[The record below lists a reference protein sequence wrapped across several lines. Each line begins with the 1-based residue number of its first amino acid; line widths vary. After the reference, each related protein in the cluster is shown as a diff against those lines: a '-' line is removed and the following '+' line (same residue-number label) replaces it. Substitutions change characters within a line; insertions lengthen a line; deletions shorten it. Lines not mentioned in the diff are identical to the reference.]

1 MNFCSDNVSGVSPEI
16 LAALGAANNGP
27 AMPYGADEVTERV
40 IGTLR
45 GLFGAPAAEVIL
57 MSTGSSANA
66 LALATMT
73 PPFGAVYCHPES
85 HVNVDECGAPEFYS
99 GGAKLVPVAGPDG
112 KMTAEALAAAI
123 TGAGVV
129 HHVQP
134 AAVSVTQVTEAGTL
148 YSLDE
153 LRAISALCKE
163 HGLKLHMDGAR
174 FANAIEALG
183 CTPAACS
190 HELGVDALSFG
201 ATKNGAMCAEAIL
214 FFDPEL
220 AREAGYRRKRAG
232 HLFSKMRFLSAQ
244 FDAYLADD
252 LWRRNARHAN
262 AMAAR
267 LAEGLG
273 AISGVELAYP
283 VDANELFIRLPVPVI
298 EGLLAAGFLFYR
310 WEPEGT
316 LVRMVTAFDTA
327 AADVEAF
334 VETAQRLAA

>member
-16 LAALGAANNGP
+16 LSALTTVNNGP
-27 AMPYGADEVTERV
+27 AMPYGADEVTARV
-40 IGTLR
+40 VAGLR
-45 GLFGAPAAEVIL
+45 ALFDAPAAEIVL

-73 PPFGAVYCHPES
+73 PPFAAVYCHLES
-85 HVNVDECGAPEFYS
+85 HVNVDECGAPEFYT
-99 GGAKLVPVAGPDG
+99 GGAKLVPVEGQHA
-112 KMTAEALAAAI
+112 KMSVEALESAI

-148 YSLDE
+148 YTLEE
-153 LRAISALCKE
+153 LRAISNICKRHE
-163 HGLKLHMDGAR
+163 LKLHMDGAR

-214 FFDPEL
+214 FFDPVL
-220 AREAGYRRKRAG
+220 AQEAGYRRKRAG

-267 LAEGLG
+267 LAAGLE
-273 AISGVELAYP
+273 AIPDVEFASP
-283 VDANELFIRLPVPVI
+283 VEANELFVRLPVAVI
-298 EGLLAAGFLFYR
+298 KGLLEAGFLFYR
-310 WEPEGT
+310 WEPDGT
-316 LVRMVTAFDTA
+316 LIRMVTSFDTA

-334 VETAQRLAA
+334 IEAAQRLAG

>member
-16 LAALGAANNGP
+16 LSALTTANNGP
-27 AMPYGADEVTERV
+27 AMPYGADEVTARV
-40 IGTLR
+40 VACLR
-45 GLFGAPAAEVIL
+45 ALFDAPAAEIVL

-73 PPFGAVYCHPES
+73 PPFAAVYCHPES
-85 HVNVDECGAPEFYS
+85 HVNVDECGAPEFYT
-99 GGAKLVPVAGPDG
+99 GGAKLVPVEGQHA
-112 KMTAEALAAAI
+112 KMSVKALESAI

-134 AAVSVTQVTEAGTL
+134 AVVSVTQVTEAGTL
-148 YSLDE
+148 YTLEE
-153 LRAISALCKE
+153 LRAISDICKR

-174 FANAIEALG
+174 FANAIETLG

-214 FFDPEL
+214 FFDPVL

-267 LAEGLG
+267 LAAGLE
-273 AISGVELAYP
+273 AIPDVEFASP
-283 VDANELFIRLPVPVI
+283 VEANELFVRLPVAVI
-298 EGLLAAGFLFYR
+298 KGLLEAGFLFYR
-310 WEPEGT
+310 WEPDGT
-316 LVRMVTAFDTA
+316 LIRMVTAFDTA

-334 VETAQRLAA
+334 IEAVQRLAG